1 MEPENKKQK
10 SGLLKPA
17 FLFYNNIMLKT
28 GEKLGAFII
37 PTGVGASIGG
47 FAGDASCYAREFSK
61 KAKLIV
67 NPNVVNAGV
76 FSGINENMFYV
87 EGFTL
92 DEFFKGNLNLKPSQN
107 NKIGIIFDKAIPQD
121 VLNIHINT
129 VGAVQVVYGVNV
141 AGYEV
146 TDENVGVEFF
156 INEHG
161 ISAGAVKNPETL
173 YRATEKLI
181 NRGAEAIVIV
191 CLFDDP
197 QEDNLEYA
205 NGFGVDP
212 VGGVEGII
220 SHCIS
225 KKFKVP
231 CAHSPAFTDY
241 SISTELVNP
250 KSASEYITPTFLPC
264 VLLGL
269 NNAPKIVQSEGISIE
284 ALDFLV
290 MPYNSLGSTPVFE
303 ALKRNIKIYAIKE
316 NSTLLDIT
324 NEKLFKSNKI
334 IELPSYA
341 ECLTLL

>member
-1 MEPENKKQK
+1 
-10 SGLLKPA
+10 
-17 FLFYNNIMLKT
+17 MLKT
-28 GEKLGAFII
+28 GEKLGAFIV
-37 PTGVGASIGG
+37 PTGVGASVGG

-76 FSGINENMFYV
+76 FSGINEDMSYV
-87 EGFTL
+87 EGYTL
-92 DEFFKGNLNLKPSQN
+92 DEFFKGNLCLKPSHN

-129 VGAVQVVYGVNV
+129 IGAVQTVYGVNIHV
-141 AGYEV
+141 SEV
-146 TDENVGVEFF
+146 TDEEVGVEFF
-156 INEHG
+156 VNDHG
-161 ISAGAVKNPETL
+161 ISTGAVKNPETI
-173 YRATEKLI
+173 YRTAEKLLR
-181 NRGAEAIVIV
+181 NGAEAIAIV
-191 CLFDDP
+191 CLFDNP
-197 QEDNLEYA
+197 EEDNLEYA
-205 NGFGVDP
+205 NGLGVDP

-250 KSASEYITPTFLPC
+250 RSASEYITPTFLPC

-269 NNAPKIVQSEGISIE
+269 NNAPKITLTDGISIDN
-284 ALDFLV
+284 LDFLV

-303 ALKRNIKIYAIKE
+303 ALKRDIMIYAIKE
-316 NSTLLDIT
+316 NSTLLDVT
-324 NEKLFKSNKI
+324 NQKLFKSDKI
-334 IELPSYA
+334 IEAATYKD
-341 ECLTLL
+341 CLELL